1 MKITYVWDDSHCIES
16 YLDGIISD
24 PTDRHIYNCG
34 PEWEIGNL
42 NYSAEAICLEKLEQ
56 VERLILSDPELKNRM
71 TFLRGC
77 HSVVCDSDNR
87 DIRIHRKNQDVNIR
101 VENLFGHHDF
111 MYHYLLWEA
120 MGMFTNQR
128 SRDHRDRS
136 DPHKLFVCLQHRPH
150 PHRISAMLALC
161 ELGLDH
167 RGTCTFANSTDA
179 WQAFEHR
186 GLNSP
191 APVLKSNSHRL
202 LRLAQNLEAHNTEVE
217 SQPPNEPSWSVIE
230 NYPDYLFDIVVES
243 TLQTNFFTEKTFK
256 PVFWGKPFVILGSP
270 NQNTILRDLGY
281 ETFPEY
287 FDLTSDSDLV
297 FDNENAFHP
306 EVTQHYCKILTP
318 LQDISDSDIL
328 KIYHDT
334 RPKVRH
340 NHSVMVK
347 HLFDDDMIPDYLQ
360 IPNKDQNIRIK
371 MSTEYIDRIR
381 SWLTQDEYFKQFV

>member
-1 MKITYVWDDSHCIES
+1 MKITYVWDDSHTVET

-34 PEWEIGNL
+34 PEWEFGNL
-42 NYSAEAICLEKLEQ
+42 YYSDEDIFFQKLAR
-56 VERLILSDPELKNRM
+56 VERLIVSDPELKNRM

-77 HSVVCDSDNR
+77 HSVVCDSHNQ
-87 DIRIHRKNQDVNIR
+87 DIRTHRRDQELHIR
-101 VENLFGHHDF
+101 VENLFGEHEF

-120 MGMFTNQR
+120 MKTFINQR
-128 SRDHRDRS
+128 SRDLRPPS
-136 DPHKLFVCLQHRPH
+136 DPQKLFCCLQHRPH

-179 WQAFEHR
+179 WEAFELR

-191 APVLKSNSHRL
+191 APLLKSNSHRL
-202 LRLAQNLEAHNTEVE
+202 LTLAQNMEAHNISVKAEI
-217 SQPPNEPSWSVIE
+217 PDEPSWSVIHD
-230 NYPDYLFDIVVES
+230 YPDYLFDIVVES

-256 PVFWGKPFVILGSP
+256 PVFWGKPFVILGS
-270 NQNTILRDLGY
+270 NSQNTILRDLGY

-297 FDNENAFHP
+297 FDNQNAFHP
-306 EVTQHYCKILTP
+306 EVTQHYSKILTP
-318 LQDISDSDIL
+318 LQDISDTDIP
-328 KIYHDT
+328 KIYSDVK
-334 RPKVRH
+334 PKVRH

-360 IPNKDQNIRIK
+360 IPQKDKNLFTQI
-371 MSTEYIDRIR
+371 SVEYMDRIR
-381 SWLTQDEYFKQFV
+381 SWLTQDEYFKQYV